1 MMVHMYDANTSYL
14 DNLMPWS
21 ENLPDVCKKA
31 PWQNAGSHSLVAAGI
46 LSGYELFIA
55 YIAPIRANKGV
66 SLYHAKRGH
75 RVISGGLM
83 LCS

>member
-31 PWQNAGSHSLVAAGI
+31 PWQNTGS
-46 LSGYELFIA
+46 LSGGCRYSCQGTSYLSVRTLWNV
-55 YIAPIRANKGV
+55 P
-66 SLYHAKRGH
+66 L
-75 RVISGGLM
+75 
-83 LCS
+83 